1 MCLSAE
7 LTQNNANEIYIFFSA
22 TGIILSKEEQED
34 MDCGDL
40 EAKRYPFFFDYL
52 KMQEMIQPFVM
63 PKNIDADPSY
73 KPENIGTDNYWN
85 YEYCLHRF
93 LGKAQVAS
101 ANYQD
106 PDMIPAHIIIFDDDT
121 LGCIWLQFNSIGIY
135 CRAKE
140 DLSALHIDDIY
151 LNK

>member
-1 MCLSAE
+1 MSHKSCINS
-7 LTQNNANEIYIFFSA
+7 NNANQIYIFFI

-40 EAKRYPFFFDYL
+40 ESKRYPFYFDYL

-101 ANYQD
+101 ANYQGN
-106 PDMIPAHIIIFDDDT
+106 
-121 LGCIWLQFNSIGIY
+121 LLRGIDN
-135 CRAKE
+135 C
-140 DLSALHIDDIY
+140 
-151 LNK
+151 

>member
-63 PKNIDADPSY
+63 PKNIDADPSF
-73 KPENIGTDNYWN
+73 KPENIGTDDSDIKFN

-101 ANYQD
+101 ANYQGNLL
-106 PDMIPAHIIIFDDDT
+106 M
-121 LGCIWLQFNSIGIY
+121 GIDN
-135 CRAKE
+135 C
-140 DLSALHIDDIY
+140 
-151 LNK
+151 

>member
-1 MCLSAE
+1 MPIKF
-7 LTQNNANEIYIFFSA
+7 TFFSI

-40 EAKRYPFFFDYL
+40 ETKHYPFYFDYL
-52 KMQEMIQPFVM
+52 KMQQMIQPFVM
-63 PKNIDADPSY
+63 PKNIDADPSF
-73 KPENIGTDNYWN
+73 KPENIGTDDSDIKFN

-93 LGKAQVAS
+93 LGEAQVAS

-135 CRAKE
+135 CRVKE

-151 LNK
+151 LTK